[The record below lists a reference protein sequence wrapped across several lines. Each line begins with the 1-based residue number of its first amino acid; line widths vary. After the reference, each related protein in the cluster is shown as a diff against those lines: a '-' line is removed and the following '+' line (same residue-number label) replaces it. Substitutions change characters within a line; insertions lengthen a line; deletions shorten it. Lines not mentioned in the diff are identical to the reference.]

1 MRYPFGAR
9 RQLSSPLRQGSR
21 RVLVA
26 LGTVACLGLAALT
39 AVASGATS
47 GSSKKLSSIYF
58 ANPLPD
64 YPVWAEANKCFANE
78 TKKLGIKGTS
88 AGPTGLAVNNQFD
101 LDRISQAIANGAG
114 AIVMV
119 PLVPD
124 QFTPLMKQARK
135 KGILVATLNTGNT
148 TSAQNVQLGTDYTH
162 QGETI
167 VANLAKRKGAQNL
180 LVLGNQ
186 AGGPE
191 GLFLKG
197 IQAGIKKHPSVH
209 YEGQIFDGAD
219 PTKTPDVV
227 TSALTGH
234 PDVNVVVTWEG
245 TATQGVVTAIKE
257 SNDTGKVVGVV
268 NDLTS
273 ESIAGLKGG
282 QIYGISKQNF
292 CAMASG
298 AVQDLAALKAG
309 KHIPKSVDTGITF
322 VTKSNL
328 AKESGS

>member
-1 MRYPFGAR
+1 MDVR
-9 RQLSSPLRQGSR
+9 RRLSLSPRQGSR
-21 RVLVA
+21 RLLLAAVA
-26 LGTVACLGLAALT
+26 ASGLALAGVT

-64 YPVWAEANKCFANE
+64 YPVWAEANKCFASA
-78 TKKLGIKGTS
+78 TKKLGISGTS
-88 AGPTGLAVNNQFD
+88 SGPTGLAVNNQFD
-101 LDRISQAIANGAG
+101 LDRISQAIANGTG
-114 AIVMV
+114 AIIMV
-119 PLVPD
+119 PIVPD

-148 TSAQNVQLGTDYTH
+148 TTAQNVQLGTDYTH

-167 VANLAKRKGAQNL
+167 VANLAKRHGAQNV

-197 IQAGIKKHPSVH
+197 IKAGIAKHSSVH

-234 PDVNVVVTWEG
+234 PTVNVIVTWEG

-268 NDLTS
+268 NDLTA

-282 QIYGISKQNF
+282 QLYGISKQNF
-292 CAMASG
+292 CAMATG
-298 AVQDLAALKAG
+298 AAQDLAALKAG
-309 KHIPKSVDTGITF
+309 KHIPRSVDTGITF
-322 VTKSNL
+322 VTKQNL
-328 AKESGS
+328 ARESGS